1 MAGEE
6 LCQECGARVASIKM
20 KIHMRVNHDKEEK
33 KCKDCNLVCVGKKSF
48 YNHMRNHI
56 KSSCKYCS
64 QDISKSQLSQ
74 HMKICTKNENVQAY
88 KCELCP
94 FESAFKYKVK
104 SHHDSFHVNVK
115 QEPKE
120 YKKKNPEHH
129 CPICRKVFK
138 SNKLLKQHSRSHE
151 VKKSECSLC
160 KKLFSSQQALTVHMN
175 MLHKA
180 KIIESSQGFGLW
192 EEPEIKKKQ
201 LDLICDSCGY
211 TTTIKTNFKKHKLTH
226 EKVKKDKLTG
236 CDKCDYTSTKEANVK
251 RHKQNFKHVEKESRA
266 TKYRKLKAL
275 KKEVDNKLKKRKRS
289 SQGFW

>member
-74 HMKICTKNENVQAY
+74 HMKICTKNKNVQAY

-104 SHHDSFHVNVK
+104 SHHDSFHVNVNL
-115 QEPKE
+115 
-120 YKKKNPEHH
+120 YN
-129 CPICRKVFK
+129 R
-138 SNKLLKQHSRSHE
+138 
-151 VKKSECSLC
+151 
-160 KKLFSSQQALTVHMN
+160 
-175 MLHKA
+175 
-180 KIIESSQGFGLW
+180 
-192 EEPEIKKKQ
+192 
-201 LDLICDSCGY
+201 
-211 TTTIKTNFKKHKLTH
+211 
-226 EKVKKDKLTG
+226 
-236 CDKCDYTSTKEANVK
+236 
-251 RHKQNFKHVEKESRA
+251 
-266 TKYRKLKAL
+266 
-275 KKEVDNKLKKRKRS
+275 
-289 SQGFW
+289 